1 MTTSKGKL
9 YAVYPALLAI
19 LNNIAAYVE
28 GLSPATCSRILQL
41 FTSMSA
47 PSFILANETNHTLLR
62 SLLEFINAIIEHQF
76 TSTLRPSNFSI
87 MCGFADQRQKIRIW
101 FTVSS
106 KPESGFKPFEPSL
119 SKADSMRL
127 NARTGSGKRTLARTM
142 VSLAPPRSRSKTFG
156 GRRARN
162 HH

>member
-9 YAVYPALLAI
+9 DAVYPALLAI

-47 PSFILANETNHTLLR
+47 PSFLLANETNHTLLR
-62 SLLEFINAIIEHQF
+62 SLLEFINAILEHQF
-76 TSTLRPSNFSI
+76 TSTLRPSELR
-87 MCGFADQRQKIRIW
+87 CHVRVADQRQKIRIW

-119 SKADSMRL
+119 SKADSRRL
-127 NARTGSGKRTLARTM
+127 NVKISSGKRTLARTM
-142 VSLAPPRSRSKTFG
+142 VSLAPRRSRSKTFG
-156 GRRARN
+156 GHRARN